1 MQSGDLLNGVYR
13 ILTPIGSG
21 GMGTVFLAWHENL
34 QKQVVVKKIKEHCVD
49 IINIRSEVDIL
60 KSLHHMYLPQVYDFV
75 QLGTDI
81 FTVMDY
87 ISGCDLKYYLDN
99 GYQFDEPQLI
109 FWLNQLLDVLDY
121 LHTRQ
126 PKIIHCDIKPG
137 NIMITEEGNVCLID
151 FNISLDGENNKDI
164 VGISIDFSSPEQVK
178 KAEYK
183 MRYGNSDAISLD
195 ERSDLYSLAA
205 VFYFMMT
212 GILPN
217 GRRMDFI
224 SIRNM
229 SPDMNPYSEGL
240 TNIIDKAMQEQPG
253 RRFKS
258 AKEMKRAVN
267 QLGVWTN
274 RYKHLKFV
282 GILLDSATFIVSLIL
297 ICMMIFGYRQMKLDR
312 FFEAYDGYMS
322 MVRNI
327 YSDTAMSEAEI
338 SQIFS
343 EGIQLLNERQYAAQ
357 FEDYPDEKSNVLYG
371 VGESALY
378 NQDNSQ
384 AKTYLEQAVQYN
396 QENAALYR
404 ELAIACIRCLDRPGA
419 EAAMA
424 QAVALG
430 IDTCEMDLIQ
440 AEMAMAEEDFETAC
454 NYAMK
459 AGDSHH
465 QEVIQKAVS
474 LIKESVRYNG
484 RFSECMDYMIEQ
496 AGAEDTIGRTIWLR
510 STGELCG
517 IAHGS
522 GAADSSEYEKGI
534 AAYESL
540 KKNGD
545 ARMTDLYNLAC
556 LYGYENDWIAAR
568 DLLVELSRD
577 YTDDY
582 TFPLQTAYAYYKLEN
597 AKKASERDYTQVFL
611 YFTEARE
618 RCAAEGYDWQSD
630 DSMMEMYRII
640 EDIQAQETMEQKK

>member
-99 GYQFDEPQLI
+99 GYQFDEQQLI
-109 FWLNQLLDVLDY
+109 FWLNQLLDVLEY

-229 SPDMNPYSEGL
+229 GPDINPYSEGL

-274 RYKHLKFV
+274 RYKRLKLV

-312 FFEAYDGYMS
+312 FFEAYDGYMA

-327 YSDTAMSEAEI
+327 YSDTAMSEADI

-343 EGIQLLNERQYAAQ
+343 DGIQLLNERQYAAQ

-384 AKTYLEQAVQYN
+384 AKTYLEQAAQYN

-404 ELAIACIRCLDRPGA
+404 ELAIACIRCQDRLGA
-419 EAAMA
+419 ETAMA

-440 AEMAMAEEDFETAC
+440 AETAMVEEDFESVC
-454 NYAMK
+454 NYAMQ
-459 AGDSHH
+459 AGDSRD
-465 QEVIQKAVS
+465 QEIIRKSVS

-484 RFSECMDYMIEQ
+484 RFSECMDYMIGQSGTKDAIER
-496 AGAEDTIGRTIWLR
+496 AIWLR
-510 STGELCG
+510 GAGELCG

-522 GAADSSEYEKGI
+522 GVAGSSEYEKGI

-540 KKNGD
+540 QKSGY
-545 ARMTDLYNLAC
+545 AQMTDLYNLAC

-597 AKKASERDYTQVFL
+597 AKKTSERDYTQVFL

-618 RCAAEGYDWQSD
+618 RCEAEGYDWQSD
-630 DSMMEMYRII
+630 DSMMEMYHII
-640 EDIQAQETMEQKK
+640 EDIKEQEMGE